1 LANERDFHDGEW
13 NSRVSINPER
23 RMTAKTVGE
32 QLRAAREAQGLS
44 LDDISQATRINK
56 KFLEDLERD
65 IQPRLPRTYVHAVLK
80 AFAQEV
86 GLDPTELLRSL
97 SPPPPPL
104 PSVAPIQAP
113 PPDSGT
119 PARPARERRE
129 DDKTAGQ
136 TKMIVVLVAVVV
148 IGLIIS
154 ITLLHDQKS
163 AQQPKEIPFSDVVKE
178 QEARAQQIAAAK
190 DSLSDQTRKGA
201 VLADSLLLEGV
212 ARESAMVR
220 IVVDGMKTY
229 ESTVVPPHRAKWK
242 AKKSFVVSLA
252 DGEAVSFTLNG
263 KPMGVLGSAKKP
275 LKNFVISQETLQRLR
290 ESVKPQNVK
299 H

>member
-1 LANERDFHDGEW
+1 
-13 NSRVSINPER
+13 
-23 RMTAKTVGE
+23 MTAKTIGE

-65 IQPRLPRTYVHAVLK
+65 VPPKLPQTYVHAVLK

-86 GLDPTELLRSL
+86 GLDPGELLRSL
-97 SPPPPPL
+97 SPPQPPP
-104 PSVAPIQAP
+104 PVPTAPEMP
-113 PPDSGT
+113 PPEISA
-119 PARPARERRE
+119 PYSSSRERHE
-129 DDKTAGQ
+129 EDKTAGQ
-136 TKMIVVLVAVVV
+136 TKMVVVLVGVVV

-154 ITLLHDQKS
+154 ITFLHDQKS

-178 QEARAQQIAAAK
+178 REARAQQLHPGK
-190 DSLSDQTRKGA
+190 DTLSDQNRKAA
-201 VLADSLLLEGV
+201 VLADSLLLEGT
-212 ARESAMVR
+212 ARESALVR
-220 IVVDGMKTY
+220 IVIDGMKTV
-229 ESTVVPPHRAKWK
+229 ESTMIPPHHARWR

-252 DGEAVSFTLNG
+252 DGEAMTFTLNG

-290 ESVKPQNVK
+290 ESGKSQNVK